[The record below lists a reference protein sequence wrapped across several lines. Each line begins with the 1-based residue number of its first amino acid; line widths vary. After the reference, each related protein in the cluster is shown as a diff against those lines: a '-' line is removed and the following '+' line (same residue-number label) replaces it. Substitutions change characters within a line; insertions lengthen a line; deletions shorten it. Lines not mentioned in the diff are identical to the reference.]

1 MRGTVSETSGRRYP
15 TKMVCEVFGV
25 PRSSLYAAL
34 VREDDGSSETPVTRC
49 RPGPKPKIPDAEL
62 LEKIR
67 KVIKESPFQGE
78 GHRKIHARLRL
89 QDVHVSRKRVLRIM
103 REAGLLACR
112 PTAGPK
118 KAHDGK
124 ITTEAPNEMWGTDAT
139 RFLIGRGEDV
149 EWLWLFLTVDHFNF
163 DPIGFEVSSVGDRFH
178 AFAAVEAAV
187 HERFDQI
194 APGVARG
201 VVLRSDLGSV
211 YTSSFFTR
219 RVKALGLQQSYAY
232 VREPEC
238 NGVAERFI
246 RVIKEQCLWVEEF
259 QDVEDARRK
268 IAAFIERY
276 RSSWLLERH
285 GYRTPAQVLEHA
297 LEVAA

>member
-34 VREDDGSSETPVTRC
+34 DREDDESSGTPVTRC

-67 KVIKESPFQGE
+67 KVIQESPFQGE

-89 QDVHVSRKRVLRIM
+89 LDVHVSRKRVLRIT

-112 PTAGPK
+112 PTVGPK

-124 ITTEAPNEMWGTDAT
+124 IITETPNEMWGTDAT
-139 RFLIGRGEDV
+139 RFLIGRGEDA
-149 EWLWLFLTVDHFNF
+149 EWVWLFLTVDHFNF
-163 DPIGFEVSSVGDRFH
+163 DPIGFEVSFVGDRFH

-187 HERFDQI
+187 RERFGQI
-194 APGVARG
+194 EPGIARG

-211 YTSSFFTR
+211 YTSSFFTH

-238 NGVAERFI
+238 NGVVERFN
-246 RVIKEQCLWVEEF
+246 RLIKEQCLWVEEF
-259 QDVEDARRK
+259 RDLEDARTK
-268 IAAFIERY
+268 IAAFIECY
-276 RSSWLLERH
+276 RNSWLLERH
-285 GYRTPAQVLEHA
+285 GYRTPAQVLEQA